1 MKMCFI
7 TSGRKFVEV
16 ANPGPRPEKP
26 IEIYEFEGYI
36 TCLSLASN
44 IFFSLVDNC
53 LVCFFSRYVFFMC
66 SRKEGTV

>member
-44 IFFSLVDNC
+44 IFFSGGQLFGVFLLQIC
-53 LVCFFSRYVFFMC
+53 IFYV
-66 SRKEGTV
+66 